1 MRTITSTIRKVR
13 YGTSNYLIEKTQ
25 PILKKNVD
33 RVIDWHKF
41 FQEAKTGEIYQEN
54 VQVSCDVVNIYSLVP
69 TNKSTNFFIETLNKV
84 KEQILHW

>member
-33 RVIDWHKF
+33 RVID
-41 FQEAKTGEIYQEN
+41 
-54 VQVSCDVVNIYSLVP
+54 
-69 TNKSTNFFIETLNKV
+69 
-84 KEQILHW
+84 